1 VADFSLNEDEYI
13 RIFESLD
20 DLDIGVLGMGNNF
33 FFKSLTNTYCSIN
46 YDFSLLMAVNNVGTA
61 GGIPN
66 IFECMTRKQV
76 WTMLMV
82 NVCAATS
89 MTHHFLPKMKIKKR
103 GLIVNISSL
112 TCLSPTP
119 YGMLYGASKVTKNIA
134 HAFS

>member
-1 VADFSLNEDEYI
+1 ML
-13 RIFESLD
+13 IF
-20 DLDIGVLGMGNNF
+20 
-33 FFKSLTNTYCSIN
+33 T
-46 YDFSLLMAVNNVGTA
+46 LLMAVNNVGTA

-89 MTHHFLPKMKIKKR
+89 MTHHFLPKMKSKKR
-103 GLIVNISSL
+103 GLIVNISSI

-119 YGMLYGASKVTKNIA
+119 YGMLYGASKVIKNI
-134 HAFS
+134 HTTCNIFVIFYKNDQTIHP